1 MSIFEVGMLVCFGFA
16 WPVNIAKA
24 WKSRTAVGQSVLFL
38 AVLDLGYI
46 FGIIHKLLYSRDI
59 VLILYMINFAMV
71 FINICLFFR
80 NRKLDQQNGL
90 RQ

>member
-38 AVLDLGYI
+38 AVLDIGYI

-80 NRKLDQQNGL
+80 NRKLD
-90 RQ
+90 RERMRK